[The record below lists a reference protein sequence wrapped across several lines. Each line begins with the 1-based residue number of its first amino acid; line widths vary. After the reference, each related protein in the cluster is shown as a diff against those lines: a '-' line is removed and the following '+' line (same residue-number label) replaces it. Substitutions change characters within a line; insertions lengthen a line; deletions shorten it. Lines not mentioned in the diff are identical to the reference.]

1 MTEAIKTLFDEHEVI
16 MEAIHLAK
24 QSEELINEDETQY
37 EQVIRSLIKFFRYYA
52 DGYHH
57 HKEEQILFPEM
68 SKMNELLEDGVIK
81 EMLENHEDF
90 RDMISNIEQ
99 LLNAK
104 EYHKAQQQLNKY
116 TEAMLDHIAVEND
129 EVFHSAET
137 LLDEDELEKM
147 NFRFM
152 DCDREVGD
160 EIANKIK
167 QSKAQLVEELSELK
181 KQFI

>member
-24 QSEELINEDETQY
+24 QSEELIAEDKEQY
-37 EQVIRSLIKFFRYYA
+37 EKTVRALIRFFRYYA

-57 HKEEQILFPEM
+57 YKEEQILFPEM
-68 SKMNELLEDGVIK
+68 SKKNELLEDGVIK

-90 RDMISNIEQ
+90 RDMMGNIEK
-99 LLNAK
+99 LLDAK
-104 EYHKAQQQLNKY
+104 DYARAQQQLNKY

-137 LLDEDELEKM
+137 LMDEDELEKI

-160 EIANKIK
+160 EQKNKIK
-167 QSKAQLVEELSELK
+167 LDKEQLVSELTELK